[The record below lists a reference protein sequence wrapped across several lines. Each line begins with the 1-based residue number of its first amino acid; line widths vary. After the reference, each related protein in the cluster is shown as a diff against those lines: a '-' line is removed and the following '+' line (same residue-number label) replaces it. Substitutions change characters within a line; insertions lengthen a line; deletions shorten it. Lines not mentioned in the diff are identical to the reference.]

1 MPVQT
6 MQSIAE
12 HSLFKAALPIIC
24 AALIGSITWIFVTV
38 MDLDKVLH
46 RVEQSEIPQ
55 INADLA
61 NGYKKI
67 EELENEVE
75 KIKNEDIYLKISSN
89 ENKTKH
95 NKLVSQINYYEAEIK
110 KINIHHDKIIWQ
122 GKINRQI
129 IGALG

>member
-46 RVEQSEIPQ
+46 RVEESEIPQ
-55 INADLA
+55 INKDIVL
-61 NGYKKI
+61 GYKKI
-67 EELENEVE
+67 EELEKQMTDMRIRFAE
-75 KIKNEDIYLKISSN
+75 ISSPGHPSRQPYYPN
-89 ENKTKH
+89 RENR
-95 NKLVSQINYYEAEIK
+95 
-110 KINIHHDKIIWQ
+110 D
-122 GKINRQI
+122 
-129 IGALG
+129 

>member
-55 INADLA
+55 INKDIAD
-61 NGYKKI
+61 GYKKLD
-67 EELENEVE
+67 ELE
-75 KIKNEDIYLKISSN
+75 KQITDLRIKYAELASPG
-89 ENKTKH
+89 H
-95 NKLVSQINYYEAEIK
+95 PARQPYYPK
-110 KINIHHDKIIWQ
+110 RD
-122 GKINRQI
+122 
-129 IGALG
+129 